1 MDHGLA
7 HVMTHVL
14 SRHTEISFHAE
25 GVPDPLYGPWYAG
38 TWQSDD
44 EASATVAALRD
55 SPVIHR
61 ELFREIDEYLDSRFN
76 TVNNRPS
83 FRTYWCNHRLIAVT
97 EATHLGSVVTMAAV
111 SRVWMRAVAMSISN
125 QETIEFRHAITA
137 SNARNWHY
145 RISQD
150 DWDMFEGHIHARL
163 YIAILRSRMI
173 PPSL

>member
-7 HVMTHVL
+7 HVMNHVL

-44 EASATVAALRD
+44 EASATVDALRD

-61 ELFREIDEYLDSRFN
+61 ELFCKIDDFLDLRFN
-76 TVNNRPS
+76 NVNNRPS

-97 EATHLGSVVTMAAV
+97 EAIYLGSVVTMAAV
-111 SRVWMRAVAMSISN
+111 SRVWMRAVAM
-125 QETIEFRHAITA
+125 
-137 SNARNWHY
+137 
-145 RISQD
+145 
-150 DWDMFEGHIHARL
+150 
-163 YIAILRSRMI
+163 
-173 PPSL
+173 